1 MDDREIFEEL
11 TTLVH
16 QPAIWFVARS
26 LYGQRGNQ
34 RPDNS
39 RRLLRVLAETDNDL
53 TASVIADILAIRPAS
68 VTQIIKKLE
77 NDGYIQR
84 VKDTNDARVVR
95 VKITSEGQKHLQLL
109 DNKQI
114 DFQAELFEIFDDDE
128 REQFGESLR
137 KLNQHVMSDAYL
149 TNMRSKMD
157 KHLQHHFDHFV
168 DTTRLQKFRKDQTAY
183 RKRIEEHQLRSFFNR
198 DKHEDF

>member
-53 TASVIADILAIRPAS
+53 TAGVIADILAIRPAS

-157 KHLQHHFDHFV
+157 KHLQHHFDRFV

-183 RKRIEEHQLRSFFNR
+183 RKRIEAHQLRSFFDR